1 MSPVTGT
8 DPVPGLLAL
17 PLQSHTFPPVFQ
29 KSIVAQT
36 KVKSNIPALALAKI
50 AQLGSTR
57 LSKRSTGVEQEFT
70 EFSEFRETDK
80 SLKQELGSI

>member
-1 MSPVTGT
+1 MSPVTGA

-36 KVKSNIPALALAKI
+36 KVKSNIPALALVKI

-57 LSKRSTGVEQEFT
+57 LNKRSTGV
-70 EFSEFRETDK
+70 FSKWNRN
-80 SLKQELGSI
+80 SLNSANSGKLINY